1 MSDGAITLEPPAAYE
16 YPPRVSVV
24 CPKCGHTSVFP
35 FAGKHGN
42 TIEYVGVC
50 GAAYAPRLWC
60 DAVINVHVSSHLF
73 PA

>member
-1 MSDGAITLEPPAAYE
+1 MSEAAIELEPSAAYD

-24 CPKCGHTSVFP
+24 CPKCGHMSVFP
-35 FAGKHGN
+35 FADKHGN
-42 TIEYVGVC
+42 AIEYAGVC

-60 DAVINVHVSSHLF
+60 DAAIRVHLTSHLF